1 METETTAGF
10 SLDQL
15 LSIETLVSIGVNVL
29 SAFAILFITLWLAKW
44 TKSKIITVG
53 ISKPELDDTLF
64 SFLGNIA
71 RVLVMAVGGIFILN
85 RFGVETT
92 SLVALIGAAGLA
104 VGLALQ
110 GTLSNFAAGV
120 MLIIFRPFKKGDYI
134 DVGGEAGTVKEIS
147 IFTTELAT
155 VDNVQIIIPNAQVWG
170 SPITN
175 YSAYP
180 TRRVDFVF
188 GVSYGSDLK
197 AAEGIILDLIKADTR
212 IHSDPAPFVKVGNL
226 NDSSV
231 DFTVRVWCDAADY
244 WDIKFEMTR
253 NVKDAFDAGGVDIP
267 FPTRTM
273 VSVG

>member
-1 METETTAGF
+1 MDTAAGIDLSQYL
-10 SLDQL
+10 SLDWIIQL
-15 LSIETLVSIGVNVL
+15 GLNVL
-29 SAFAILFITLWLAKW
+29 AAFAILIVTLWAAKW
-44 TKSKIITVG
+44 VKKRIVSLGGKRE
-53 ISKPELDDTLF
+53 ELDPTLF
-64 SFLGNIA
+64 AFLGNIA
-71 RVLVMAVGGIFILN
+71 RVMVMALGGIFILN

-120 MLIIFRPFKKGDYI
+120 MLILFRPFKTGDFI
-134 DVGGEAGTVKEIS
+134 EVGGESGTVKEIS

-155 VDNVQIIIPNAQVWG
+155 PDNVQIIIPNAQVWG

-175 YSAYP
+175 YSAHP

-197 AAEGIILDLIKADTR
+197 KAEGIIGDLIKADAR
-212 IHSDPAPFVKVGNL
+212 IHADPEPFVKVGNL
-226 NDSSV
+226 GDSSV

-244 WDIKFEMTR
+244 WDIKFGLTR
-253 NVKDAFDAGGVDIP
+253 QVKDAFDAGGIDIP

-273 VSVG
+273 VQVTS

>member
-1 METETTAGF
+1 MDTAAGIDVSKYL
-10 SLDQL
+10 SLDWLVQL
-15 LSIETLVSIGVNVL
+15 GLNVVA
-29 SAFAILFITLWLAKW
+29 AFAILIVTLWAAKW
-44 TKSKIITVG
+44 VKNRIVSLGGKRE
-53 ISKPELDDTLF
+53 ELDPTLF
-64 SFLGNIA
+64 AFLGNIA
-71 RVLVMAVGGIFILN
+71 RVMVMALGGIFILN

-120 MLIIFRPFKKGDYI
+120 MLILFRPFKTGDFI
-134 DVGGEAGTVKEIS
+134 EVGGESGTVKEIS

-155 VDNVQIIIPNAQVWG
+155 PDNVQIIIPNAQVWG

-175 YSAYP
+175 YSAHP

-197 AAEGIILDLIKADTR
+197 KAEGIIGDLIKADAR
-212 IHSDPAPFVKVGNL
+212 IHADPEPFVKVGNL
-226 NDSSV
+226 GDSSV
-231 DFTVRVWCDAADY
+231 DFTVRVWCNAADY
-244 WDIKFEMTR
+244 WDIKFGLTR
-253 NVKDAFDAGGVDIP
+253 QVKDAFDAGGIDIP

-273 VSVG
+273 VQVTS

>member
-1 METETTAGF
+1 MDTAAGF
-10 SLDQL
+10 DLSQYLSLDWIIQL
-15 LSIETLVSIGVNVL
+15 GLNVVA
-29 SAFAILFITLWLAKW
+29 AFAILIVTLWAAKW
-44 TKSKIITVG
+44 VKKRIVG
-53 ISKPELDDTLF
+53 LGGKREELDPTLF
-64 SFLGNIA
+64 AFLGNIA
-71 RVLVMAVGGIFILN
+71 RVLVMALGGIFILN

-120 MLIIFRPFKKGDYI
+120 MLILFRPFKTEDFI
-134 DVGGEAGTVKEIS
+134 EVGGESGTVKEIS

-155 VDNVQIIIPNAQVWG
+155 PDNVQIIIPNAQVWG

-175 YSAYP
+175 YSAHP

-197 AAEGIILDLIKADTR
+197 KSEEIIRDLIKADSR
-212 IHSDPAPFVKVGNL
+212 IHGDPEPFVKVGNL
-226 NDSSV
+226 GDSSV
-231 DFTVRVWCDAADY
+231 DFTVRVWCNAADY
-244 WDIKFEMTR
+244 WDIKFGLTR
-253 NVKDAFDAGGVDIP
+253 QVKDAFDAGGIEIP

-273 VSVG
+273 VQVAS

>member
-1 METETTAGF
+1 MENETSF
-10 SLDQL
+10 DFDSL
-15 LSIETLVSIGVNVL
+15 LSPETWLLIGMNVV
-29 SAFAILFITLWLAKW
+29 SAFLILFVTLFMAKW
-44 TKSKIITVG
+44 VKKKIIKVG
-53 ISKPELDDTLF
+53 HANEELDDTLF

-71 RVLVMAVGGIFILN
+71 RVLVMVLGGIFILN

-120 MLIIFRPFKKGDYI
+120 MLILFRPFKTGDYI
-134 DVGGEAGTVKEIS
+134 DIGGEAGTAKEIS

-175 YSAYP
+175 YSAYA

-197 AAEGIILDLIKADTR
+197 KAEGIIMDLIKADSR
-212 IHSDPAPFVKVGNL
+212 IHGDPEPFVKVGNL

-244 WDIKFEMTR
+244 WDIKFELTR
-253 NVKDAFDAGGVDIP
+253 KVKDAFDAGGIDIP

-273 VSVG
+273 VTVG